1 MAEITTQEEQGIVAL
16 FPYLD
21 DFCQAVSRVG
31 SDSDFH
37 GHEVL
42 SPTSYHELMALAE
55 ERYGPSPVRWFT
67 LVGALSGM
75 CTGFAMPLLMD
86 YDWPIVVGG
95 KSPGIYSLPAYVI
108 FGFELMVL
116 FGALATILGM
126 LVMGRLPNPYGT
138 VYHPRI
144 TDDRFAIFVP
154 KVGVESSQ
162 AKLLHH
168 LGAAEVFAA
177 AK

>member
-1 MAEITTQEEQGIVAL
+1 MVKSQTPQGGIVAI

-21 DFCQAVSRVG
+21 QFCHAVAQVAGDKEFS
-31 SDSDFH
+31 

-42 SPTSYHELMALAE
+42 SPVSYHELMALAE
-55 ERYGPSPVRWFT
+55 EQYGPSQVRWFT
-67 LVGALSGM
+67 LTGALTGMVTGFGM
-75 CTGFAMPLLMD
+75 CLWMD

-138 VYHPRI
+138 VLDPRI

-154 KVGVESSQ
+154 AVGVESAQ
-162 AKLLHH
+162 AKLLQT
-168 LGAAEVFAA
+168 LGAAEVFQAPL
-177 AK
+177 

>member
-1 MAEITTQEEQGIVAL
+1 MAEVKTEDSGIVAI

-21 DFCQAVSRVG
+21 DFCQAISRVG
-31 SDSDFH
+31 NDAAFR

-42 SPTSYHELMALAE
+42 SPTSYHELMVLAE

-67 LVGALSGM
+67 LVGALTGRFSGFGM
-75 CTGFAMPLLMD
+75 CLLLD

-138 VYHPRI
+138 VYDPRI

-154 KVGVESSQ
+154 AVGVASAQ
-162 AKLLHH
+162 AKLLHQ

-177 AK
+177 PR

>member
-1 MAEITTQEEQGIVAL
+1 MAKLKKPRSGIVAI

-21 DFCQAVSRVG
+21 DFSHAIARLQE
-31 SDSDFH
+31 DSAFS
-37 GHEVL
+37 GHEAL

-55 ERYGPSPVRWFT
+55 ERYGPSQVRWFT
-67 LVGALSGM
+67 LTGALTGM
-75 CTGFAMPLLMD
+75 CTGFGMPLWMD

-95 KSPGIYSLPAYVI
+95 KTAGIYSLPAYFI

-126 LVMGRLPNPYGT
+126 LVMGRLPNPFET
-138 VYHPRI
+138 ILDRRI

-154 KVGVESSQ
+154 EVGTDSAQ
-162 AKLLHH
+162 AKLLQS
-168 LGAAEVFAA
+168 LGAAEVFQAPL
-177 AK
+177 